1 MFVVKAVKF
10 CRPIGLA
17 PAFMT
22 CWLLACSGSAH
33 QQLDAGASD
42 LGAQGGA
49 AALSPEGGA
58 SAATGDGAMPA
69 GSLRFDGLYQH
80 PQQGYTTF
88 LRFYQGKTQQSGN
101 VYEVSA
107 TGTVQEVA
115 TWLKTGSSK
124 RFSKGQYEL
133 QGSTISFLTSDDTKV
148 RPLEFQGEVGV
159 DQLVLQVHSLETDYR
174 AIEIYTFVPLDLP

>member
-1 MFVVKAVKF
+1 MFAVNAVRF

-22 CWLLACSGSAH
+22 CWLLACSGTAH

-42 LGAQGGA
+42 LGAQGGPA
-49 AALSPEGGA
+49 AFSPEGGL
-58 SAATGDGAMPA
+58 SAATGDGAMTA

-107 TGTVQEVA
+107 TGTAPRPKGARDLLAPSA
-115 TWLKTGSSK
+115 TWVCRPYSLRSEKSSWTT
-124 RFSKGQYEL
+124 RLASCGFRRSF
-133 QGSTISFLTSDDTKV
+133 QGVLPAWHQTISPRARSATQATASRMKKV
-148 RPLEFQGEVGV
+148 
-159 DQLVLQVHSLETDYR
+159 
-174 AIEIYTFVPLDLP
+174 